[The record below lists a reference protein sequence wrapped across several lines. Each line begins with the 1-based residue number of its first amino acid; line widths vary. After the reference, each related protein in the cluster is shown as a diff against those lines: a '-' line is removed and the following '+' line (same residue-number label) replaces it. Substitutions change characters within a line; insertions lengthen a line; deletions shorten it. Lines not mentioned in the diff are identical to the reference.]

1 LAGGRIEENL
11 DFAYGRARVKL
22 RFFAVPM
29 LDGDEESQELNR
41 FLSMNRVLQ
50 VERHFVADGPRS
62 AWAICVS
69 YLDRGGRPA
78 LEHAQGKRVDFREI
92 LSEADFAVFVKLRNL
107 RKSMAERDG
116 LPAYTF
122 FTNEQLAAM
131 VQQRVTSLKALEE
144 IPGVGPA
151 RVKKYGAAFLEIL
164 KANLPEASAGDPN
177 KGKST
182 ETGTH

>member
-1 LAGGRIEENL
+1 M
-11 DFAYGRARVKL
+11 KL

-41 FLSMNRVLQ
+41 FLATNRVLL
-50 VERHFVADGPRS
+50 VERHFVSDGPRS
-62 AWAICVS
+62 AWAVCVS

-78 LEHAQGKRVDFREI
+78 PEQGQGKRVDYREI
-92 LSEADFAVFVKLRNL
+92 LSEFDFAVYAKLRSL
-107 RKSMAERDG
+107 RKSMAEKDG
-116 LPAYTF
+116 LPAYTL

-131 VQQRVTSLKALEE
+131 VQQRATSLKVLEE
-144 IPGVGPA
+144 IPGVGAA

-164 KANLPEASAGDPN
+164 KASQPEPLAGNPI
-177 KGKST
+177 KGNST

>member
-1 LAGGRIEENL
+1 
-11 DFAYGRARVKL
+11 VKL

-29 LDGDEESQELNR
+29 LDGEEESQELNR
-41 FLSMNRVLQ
+41 FLATNRVLL
-50 VERHFVADGPRS
+50 VERHFVSDGPRS

-78 LEHAQGKRVDFREI
+78 PEQGQGKRVDYREI
-92 LSEADFAVFVKLRNL
+92 LSEFDFAVYAKLRSL
-107 RKSMAERDG
+107 RKSMAEKDG
-116 LPAYTF
+116 LPAYTL

-131 VQQRVTSLKALEE
+131 VQQRVASLKALEE
-144 IPGVGPA
+144 IPGVGSA

-164 KANLPEASAGDPN
+164 KASQPEPLAGKPI
-177 KGKST
+177 KGNST

>member
-1 LAGGRIEENL
+1 
-11 DFAYGRARVKL
+11 VKL

-41 FLSMNRVLQ
+41 FLSTNRILV
-50 VERHFVADGPRS
+50 VDRHFVSDGPRS
-62 AWAICVS
+62 GWAICVG

-78 LEHAQGKRVDFREI
+78 GEQGQGKRVDYREI
-92 LSEADFAVFVKLRNL
+92 LTETDFAVYAKLRSL
-107 RKSMAERDG
+107 RKSMAEKEG

-131 VQQRVTSLKALEE
+131 VQQRATSLKALEE
-144 IPGVGPA
+144 IPGVGAA
-151 RVKKYGAAFLEIL
+151 RVKKYGTAFLEIL
-164 KANLPEASAGDPN
+164 KASLSAPLASDPI

-182 ETGTH
+182 ETGAD